1 MDSPHHPGDR
11 YPDSATRNPSTAAT
25 AVAGAGSVSG
35 WGVVVATVV
44 GSVWVASC
52 RMGSVAEG

>member
-1 MDSPHHPGDR
+1 MDSPHHHGDR
-11 YPDSATRNPSTAAT
+11 YPRLGDEETLDRRHRR
-25 AVAGAGSVSG
+25 G
-35 WGVVVATVV
+35 WGGQRLRLRVVVATVV